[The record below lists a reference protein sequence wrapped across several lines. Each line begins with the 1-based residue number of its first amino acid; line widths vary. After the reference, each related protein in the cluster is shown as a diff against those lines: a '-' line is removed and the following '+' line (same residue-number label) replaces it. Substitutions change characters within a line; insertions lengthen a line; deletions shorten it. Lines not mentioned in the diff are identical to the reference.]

1 MWPSPQAASA
11 WQRPGL
17 TRKCGLPD
25 IHWCQAP
32 PCTGSHWPARRAW
45 GPSPPP
51 PQNGRPG
58 RLHSHPTVY
67 ASPRWLWPAAHRVT
81 ARQKAG
87 GACST
92 RGSRLPTGRVG
103 AGTWG
108 PVGAVLKRRRVGW
121 QTWEDHGCHHPGG
134 TEQDR
139 CVYRCF
145 HVFLHTLGEGLAV
158 SVPFAH
164 SPSRGTEKQSAEQD
178 SERPATAAGCHEPL
192 WS

>member
-25 IHWCQAP
+25 IHWCQVP
-32 PCTGSHWPARRAW
+32 PCTRSHWPARRAW

-51 PQNGRPG
+51 PQNGRTG

-67 ASPRWLWPAAHRVT
+67 TSPRWLWPAAHRVT

-108 PVGAVLKRRRVGW
+108 PVGAVLTQEKTG
-121 QTWEDHGCHHPGG
+121 
-134 TEQDR
+134 
-139 CVYRCF
+139 
-145 HVFLHTLGEGLAV
+145 GLADMGRPRV
-158 SVPFAH
+158 SPPWRHRAGPGAGASRAGQMCLPLFPRL
-164 SPSRGTEKQSAEQD
+164 PSHTR
-178 SERPATAAGCHEPL
+178 
-192 WS
+192 